1 MDSMKKIEVIISEDA
16 VSRMSTMIIAQRLA
30 QSDSSLTNVIQR
42 ILTGIK
48 NGDETVTFELRKKE
62 NKK

>member
-1 MDSMKKIEVIISEDA
+1 MKKIEILISEDA
-16 VSRMSTMIIAQRLA
+16 IARMNTIIISQKLA
-30 QSDSSLTNVIQR
+30 QSDRSLTNVMQR

-62 NKK
+62 SKR

>member
-16 VSRMSTMIIAQRLA
+16 VSRMNTMIMAQKLA

-48 NGDETVTFELRKKE
+48 NGEETVTFELRKKE
-62 NKK
+62 SKK

>member
-1 MDSMKKIEVIISEDA
+1 MKKIEVIISEDA

-42 ILTGIK
+42 ILKGIE
-48 NGDETVTFELRKKE
+48 NGDETVTFELRKKGS
-62 NKK
+62 KK

>member
-1 MDSMKKIEVIISEDA
+1 MKKIEVIISDDA
-16 VSRMSTMIIAQRLA
+16 VSRMNTMIMAQKLA

-62 NKK
+62 SKK

>member
-1 MDSMKKIEVIISEDA
+1 MKKIEVIISEDA
-16 VSRMSTMIIAQRLA
+16 VSRMTTMIIAQKLA

-48 NGDETVTFELRKKE
+48 NGDETVTFELRKKGE
-62 NKK
+62 

>member
-1 MDSMKKIEVIISEDA
+1 MKKIEVIISEDA
-16 VSRMSTMIIAQRLA
+16 VSRMNTMIMAQKLA

-48 NGDETVTFELRKKE
+48 NGEETVTFELRKKE
-62 NKK
+62 SKK

>member
-1 MDSMKKIEVIISEDA
+1 MKKIEVIISEDA
-16 VSRMSTMIIAQRLA
+16 VSRMNTMIMAQKLA
-30 QSDSSLTNVIQR
+30 QSDSSLTDVVQR

-62 NKK
+62 SKK

>member
-1 MDSMKKIEVIISEDA
+1 MKKIEVIISEDA

>member
-1 MDSMKKIEVIISEDA
+1 MKKIEVIISEDA
-16 VSRMSTMIIAQRLA
+16 VSRMNTMIIAQRLA

-42 ILTGIK
+42 ILKGIE

-62 NKK
+62 SKK

>member
-1 MDSMKKIEVIISEDA
+1 MKKIEVIISEDA

-42 ILTGIK
+42 ILKGIE

-62 NKK
+62 SKK

>member
-1 MDSMKKIEVIISEDA
+1 MKKIEVLISDDA
-16 VSRMSTMIIAQRLA
+16 TEKMRTLIMTQKLA
-30 QSDSSLTNVIQR
+30 QSNSQLTDVVQR

-62 NKK
+62 SKK